1 MKQILIEILL
11 SCILFTGIDSI
22 WLLLIMKDRYQEIIM
37 KIQHSPMEP
46 NILAA
51 VFCYIFLVGGLYY
64 FVIIKTKSFNILE
77 ILLLS
82 VPYGLATYGT
92 YDFTTAAVL
101 KDWDLLTAFMDVAWG
116 AVLCSL
122 TSIGV
127 LLYRYKCCNQQDRDE
142 NIRYE

>member
-1 MKQILIEILL
+1 MKQFLIEILI

-22 WLLLIMKDRYQEIIM
+22 WLLLIMKNHYDDLIM

-64 FVIIKTKSFNILE
+64 FVMMKTKSFNILR
-77 ILLLS
+77 ILSLA
-82 VPYGLATYGT
+82 VPYGLVTYGT
-92 YDFTTAAVL
+92 FDFTTAAIL

-116 AVLCSL
+116 AVLCAL
-122 TSIGV
+122 TSLGV
-127 LLYRYKCCNQQDRDE
+127 LFYRYKCCNVEEQDQ